1 MADEKKEG
9 ASPEQVSALPI
20 RYGDESSGEVL
31 GSIQIEKGVVSTI
44 ASLAAADVEGI
55 VGLVGKFSFGDMLGR
70 KDVDKGV
77 LVEIDGNRATIN
89 VEVNVEYGVN
99 IYDVCHRL
107 QRKVKDSVE
116 EMTGLVVDFV
126 NVSVR
131 GIAVPSRETKEQ
143 ARAQTA

>member
-1 MADEKKEG
+1 MSGEERNVE
-9 ASPEQVSALPI
+9 SPEQVSTLPI

-44 ASLAAADVEGI
+44 TSLAAADVDGI

-77 LVEIDGNRATIN
+77 LVAIEGNRATIN
-89 VEVNVEYGVN
+89 VEVTVEYGVN

-116 EMTGLVVDFV
+116 EMTGLVVEMV
-126 NVSVR
+126 NVNVR
-131 GIAVPSRETKEQ
+131 GIAVPSREGREQ
-143 ARAQTA
+143 PRMQTT